1 MPASILSRFR
11 GQQLDLLHSCWGLI
25 TSSFP
30 GIMYGPLYYH
40 RLDMEKTKALS
51 QCSDFEGT
59 MELTSPVLDDINWWI
74 NNIPLSLYVID
85 HGEPH
90 AILYTDAS
98 TYNVLRKKIR
108 HQHLKLMVDNMTVVT
123 VLNNMGT
130 SHSWKLNELNKE
142 IWS

>member
-1 MPASILSRFR
+1 
-11 GQQLDLLHSCWGLI
+11 
-25 TSSFP
+25 
-30 GIMYGPLYYH
+30 
-40 RLDMEKTKALS
+40 MEKTKALS